1 MSIVALMQDAAESR
15 QQGVTKRGR
24 RKTIRGTGQG
34 KRAATPDKPASQL
47 AAAASELTRYV
58 PTEAIALYTA
68 ILPFLVSDGK
78 PLADQSYTAQWILA
92 ASVVIVAVLFGV
104 GVFKKEVEKRG
115 ESFHWPPKRTLTIV
129 VAFLGWV
136 MVVPGSPFQDFSW
149 FTPAYG
155 AIAGLAITTLLALGN
170 LWFGEVE

>member
-15 QQGVTKRGR
+15 QAGVTQRGR
-24 RKTIRGTGQG
+24 KKTLRGADQG

-47 AAAASELTRYV
+47 AAMASELSRYV

-78 PLADQSYTAQWILA
+78 ALTDQSYTAQWILA
-92 ASVVIVAVLFGV
+92 SSVAVVAVLFGV

-115 ESFHWPPKRTLTIV
+115 ESFHWPPKRTLTIL
-129 VAFLGWV
+129 VAFVGWV
-136 MVVPGSPFQDFSW
+136 MVIPGSPFQDFSW

-155 AIAGLAITTLLALGN
+155 AIAGLAVTTLIALGN